1 MPVVPANVTNKPY
14 NLFAVTTSKDL
25 KNLITFVYSF
35 VVKPFHNL
43 EKYANSISDCSNLF
57 SIAVQL
63 AGKMVLALLDS
74 GSSVTLMSDTFY
86 KSLPSKLQPPL
97 QQYKGQP
104 LHSAS
109 GHFIPILGKSEIPI
123 LVGHF
128 TTTLPFLV
136 VLNFKYDVLLGNDTF
151 LRLRC
156 SLDFNNLI
164 LQSPYGF
171 AFRMYSAT
179 QMQHSTARLCCTFT
193 LPPGLQLAPWRYVM
207 K

>member
-1 MPVVPANVTNKPY
+1 
-14 NLFAVTTSKDL
+14 
-25 KNLITFVYSF
+25 
-35 VVKPFHNL
+35 
-43 EKYANSISDCSNLF
+43 
-57 SIAVQL
+57 
-63 AGKMVLALLDS
+63 MVLALLDS
-74 GSSVTLMSDTFY
+74 GSGITLMSDTFY
-86 KSLPSKLQPPL
+86 KSLSSKLQPPL

-164 LQSPYGF
+164 LKSPYGF
-171 AFRMYSAT
+171 SFRKYSTT
-179 QMQHSTARLCCTFT
+179 QMQHSTARLCGTFT
-193 LPPGLQLAPWRYVM
+193 IPPWSALSTMVLCDEIVGGSVLVVEY
-207 K
+207 